1 MRAEASSTGIHF
13 WEGERLAGLY
23 VLDDPF
29 KPHFAVLNTP
39 AGHNVA
45 VVSPPDHRHHKGLMY
60 ALRCA
65 DLNFWEEDPGTGE
78 CGVQQILST
87 TLSDSRFAQE
97 ILWREESGGLATY
110 REQRTITCRSA
121 PETRG
126 FEWCWH
132 TRRESLR
139 NHLLVKSPWSA
150 VLPDG
155 RSVNYH
161 GLGLRMPWAW
171 AYPDD
176 SIAGFEDGSN
186 PADASQVMGSSG
198 PEMTMWGLMDG
209 QWSPSKCAVTV
220 RQTAGYTWFGLR
232 QPFAYLAVGPS
243 NAHDINVRA
252 GDLFDET
259 YTITVADRQ
268 PLLLCV

>member
-1 MRAEASSTGIHF
+1 MKTEISTCGIQF
-13 WEGERLAGLY
+13 LEGGRCAGSY
-23 VLDDPF
+23 VLNDPF

-39 AGHNVA
+39 DGHNVA

-78 CGVQQILST
+78 CGIQQILST
-87 TLSDSRFAQE
+87 RPVKSGFAQE
-97 ILWREESGGLATY
+97 LLWRKESGGLETY
-110 REQRTITCRSA
+110 REQRTITCRNM
-121 PETRG
+121 PEKRA
-126 FEWCWH
+126 FEWRWN

-139 NHLLVKSPWSA
+139 AHRLVKSPWSA

-171 AYPDD
+171 AYP
-176 SIAGFEDGSN
+176 SNTIAGIE
-186 PADASQVMGSSG
+186 ADLRPVEAPHVMGSSG
-198 PEMTMWGLMDG
+198 PEISMWGLMDG
-209 QWSPSKCAVTV
+209 QWSPAKCAVTI
-220 RQTAGYTWFGLR
+220 RQSGRSTWFVMR

-243 NAHDINVRA
+243 NAQEIDVRE
-252 GDLFDET
+252 GDRFDET
-259 YTITVADRQ
+259 YTITVADR
-268 PLLLCV
+268 